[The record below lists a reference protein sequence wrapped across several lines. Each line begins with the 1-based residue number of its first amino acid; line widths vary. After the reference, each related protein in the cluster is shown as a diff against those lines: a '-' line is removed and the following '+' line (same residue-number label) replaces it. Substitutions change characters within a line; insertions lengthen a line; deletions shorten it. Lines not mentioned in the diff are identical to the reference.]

1 MCTALKFTASSH
13 YFGRNLDIDVS
24 YSEEVCV
31 MPRHFP
37 LTFRKMGEMTK
48 HYAVIGM
55 ATVVDGVPLFYDGVN
70 ECGLA
75 MAGLSFPENAYYSP
89 LENGKD
95 NIAPFE
101 LIPWILGQAK
111 TVDEA
116 KNLLTKINLIDITFS
131 EKLPNTP
138 LHWMIADRDSSIVV
152 EFMKNGMHIYDNS
165 LGVLTNNPPFPYHLE
180 NLRNY
185 RHLRNDDKKV
195 KHSETYEYSDY
206 SNGLGAL
213 GLPGDVSSKSRFV
226 RMAFLSENS
235 VKPSCEN
242 LSVGQFF
249 HLLSSVQRIKG
260 ALKTENGAF
269 DITVYSACMNI
280 DKGLYYYTTYSNRR
294 ITCVD
299 MHTTDLQGNKISRF
313 PLILEE
319 SIKIQKVSQK

>member
-37 LTFRKMGEMTK
+37 LIFRKMGEMTK
-48 HYAVIGM
+48 HYAMIGM
-55 ATVVDGVPLFYDGVN
+55 ATVVEGVPLFYDGVN

-75 MAGLSFPENAYYSP
+75 MAGLAFPENAYYSP

-111 TVDEA
+111 TVTEA
-116 KNLLTKINLIDITFS
+116 KNLLSKINLANISFS

-138 LHWMIADRDSSIVV
+138 LHWMIADCDSSAVV
-152 EFMKNGMHIYDNS
+152 EFTNGGMYIYDNS

-180 NLRNY
+180 NLENY
-185 RHLRNDDKKV
+185 SYLRNEDKKEDYI
-195 KHSETYEYSDY
+195 KNSEYSDY
-206 SNGLGAL
+206 SKGLGAL
-213 GLPGDVSSKSRFV
+213 GLPGDSSSKSRFV

-235 VKPSCEN
+235 TKPSCER

-249 HLLSSVQRIKG
+249 HLLSSVESIKG
-260 ALKTENGAF
+260 ALKTEKGEF

-280 DKGLYYYTTYSNRR
+280 DKGLYYYTTYTNRR

-299 MHTTDLQGNKISRF
+299 MHTTDLQSDKISRF

-319 SIKIQKVSQK
+319 SIKMQKVSQ